1 MTRSQFIRGFL
12 LCGLSLT
19 PAMLPAQPGGK
30 WVYLGEANLDGSAD
44 HDRIQVGQSKG
55 PFRRIQILVE
65 NAEVRFDR
73 VLVRY
78 GVGSSSPVSLASQIR
93 AGGRTREIDLPGDRR
108 WIESVDVWYR
118 RANWSMGRRPKIRLF
133 GIR

>member
-1 MTRSQFIRGFL
+1 
-12 LCGLSLT
+12 
-19 PAMLPAQPGGK
+19 MLPAQPGGK